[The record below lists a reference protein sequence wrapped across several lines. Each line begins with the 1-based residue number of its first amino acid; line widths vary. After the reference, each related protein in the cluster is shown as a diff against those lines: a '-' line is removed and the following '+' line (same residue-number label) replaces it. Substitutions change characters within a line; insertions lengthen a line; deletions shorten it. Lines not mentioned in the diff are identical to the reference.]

1 MRKSIAILL
10 AVLMLFTLFQ
20 GALRENVAR
29 ADTKLGLE
37 YIIVV
42 ANPSLKDTVQ
52 DFVKF
57 KESQGFD
64 VIVEDI
70 PTIEQNYQGVDR
82 AEKIRNFLKDKTKD
96 YPKSFTLLIGKAY
109 NKEKVTDISTGGD
122 IPMRIISSVF
132 INYYSRLPES
142 YSYPTDFYYADLEGD
157 WDKNNNGKYGEI
169 QFDETTQKGEKIDEV
184 NEQVHNFVGRIPF
197 SENEVVKTILANT
210 INLQQS
216 EFKNK
221 ALLAMIK
228 SEARK
233 SSDLAEEGEKLITE
247 ILKPVNFNVTTLYE
261 KEGNNPSLYN
271 CTASLNNENFITY
284 FPDNDLVITA
294 GENGIL
300 REVWYDYNSDGQIQ
314 EDVYID
320 KSEVKYPPILSLDGL
335 KFLTSQGVK
344 TKIFFEWGCESWNYK
359 ENPVEDWYVSAD
371 DILRSGISAAVVGTT
386 KIIGEADIAHL
397 ESFCNTV
404 ITAHLPIGEWLYN
417 DKYPRKPLI
426 PSEFWWSLLDYN
438 ILGDPS
444 FSLFNDSLLKSVD
457 DVSPALQI
465 LSPLDGTITN
475 KTEINISGTA
485 TDIGL
490 GIKSVEINSTPATLT
505 DNSFNATIS
514 LKEGRN
520 AITIKAIDKAGNETT
535 TTLNIICDTKAPVIQ
550 IISPNV
556 ATVNTGTISVSGT
569 VSDENISTVTVN
581 SKNVY
586 INPTNGHF
594 DTTVQLQKGQNSIT
608 IIAIDKAGNR
618 NSQIV
623 TVYYKTQTVIVL
635 QIGQTTFTVNSS
647 PNTLDSPPII
657 KNGRTLLP
665 IRPIVEALG
674 GSVSWDGTER
684 KVTVSLG
691 STTIELWIGK
701 NTARVNGTDTPIDST
716 NSKVVPE
723 IINGRTMLPLRF
735 VTENLGCQ
743 LQWDPNTQ
751 TITITYQG

>member
-1 MRKSIAILL
+1 
-10 AVLMLFTLFQ
+10 
-20 GALRENVAR
+20 
-29 ADTKLGLE
+29 
-37 YIIVV
+37 
-42 ANPSLKDTVQ
+42 
-52 DFVKF
+52 
-57 KESQGFD
+57 
-64 VIVEDI
+64 
-70 PTIEQNYQGVDR
+70 
-82 AEKIRNFLKDKTKD
+82 
-96 YPKSFTLLIGKAY
+96 LLIGKAY

-122 IPMRIISSVF
+122 IPMRIISSVS
-132 INYYSRLPES
+132 INYYSHLPIS
-142 YSYPTDFYYADLEGD
+142 YSYPTDFYYADLEGN

-169 QFDETTQKGEKIDEV
+169 QFDETTQKREKIDDINME
-184 NEQVHNFVGRIPF
+184 VHNFVGRIPF
-197 SENEVVKTILANT
+197 SDEKTVKDVLSNT
-210 INLQQS
+210 VNLQKT
-216 EFKNK
+216 ELKKK
-221 ALLAMIK
+221 ALLAMMKMESGK
-228 SEARK
+228 S
-233 SSDLAEEGEKLITE
+233 DYAEEGEKLIIN
-247 ILKPVNFNVTTLYE
+247 ILKPASFTTTLYE
-261 KEGNNPSLYN
+261 KEGNNASIYS
-271 CTASLNNENFITY
+271 CTAPLNNKNFVIY
-284 FPDNDLVITA
+284 FPDNDIVITA
-294 GENGIL
+294 GHGGVD
-300 REVWYDYNSDGQIQ
+300 REVWFDYNGDGQVQINSEIKTLPIFSS
-314 EDVYID
+314 ED
-320 KSEVKYPPILSLDGL
+320 LQSLI
-335 KFLTSQGVK
+335 SQGAK
-344 TKIFFEWGCESWNYK
+344 TKVFFDWGCDSWDYK
-359 ENPVEDWYVSAD
+359 EDSAEVSSD
-371 DILRSGISAAVVGTT
+371 DILRNGISAVVVGTT
-386 KIIGEADIAHL
+386 EMIGTADIVYL
-397 ESFCNTV
+397 ESFFNTI

-426 PSEFWWSLLDYN
+426 PSDFWWGLLDYN

-444 FSLFNDSLLKSVD
+444 FSLFEDSLLKSAD
-457 DVSPALQI
+457 DVSPTLQI
-465 LSPLDGTITN
+465 LSPVDGIITN

-490 GIKSVEINSTPATLT
+490 GIKSVEINSTPVTLT

-635 QIGQTTFTVNSS
+635 QIGQTTFTVNGS

-674 GSVSWDGTER
+674 GTVSWDGNEK
-684 KVTVSLG
+684 KVTVTLG

-743 LQWDPNTQ
+743 LRWDLNTK